1 MKSGYDALYGIFAFF
16 LILTV
21 ALHLCIPKAKS
32 ITEEKTVTVSITK
45 ISGTPKINT
54 DVSVDGKYR
63 ALLVD
68 SDDETLTL
76 KVNGEY
82 LEAGFFAFRAKYL
95 CLNQP
100 IVFFAEWGYAE
111 GRITDIY

>member
-1 MKSGYDALYGIFAFF
+1 MKSGYDALYGIFALF

-21 ALHLCIPKAKS
+21 ALHLCTPKATS
-32 ITEEKTVTVSITK
+32 VTEERTVTISVTK
-45 ISGTPKINT
+45 ISGTPKT
-54 DVSVDGKYR
+54 DTEVSVDGKYC
-63 ALLVD
+63 ALLVA
-68 SDDETLTL
+68 SDEKTLTL
-76 KVNGEY
+76 RVNGED